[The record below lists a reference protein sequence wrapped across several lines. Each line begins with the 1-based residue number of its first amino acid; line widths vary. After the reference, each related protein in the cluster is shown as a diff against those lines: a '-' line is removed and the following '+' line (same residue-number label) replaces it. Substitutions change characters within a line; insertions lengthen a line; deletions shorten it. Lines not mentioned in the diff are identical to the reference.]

1 MIFLGIKAFKLLK
14 TYFYFSTHF
23 YLRILFPVTVLQ
35 DGCKDASVRCEIPAE
50 SSLPY
55 VFDEPALKEVLLC
68 QVRNSKQV
76 SVDLADLESAATLH
90 YENLLYIVS
99 RELVLDVDGSKKIFV
114 TKKDSSRR
122 SQLWRIDSR
131 GTLVN
136 AHHTNHVLDP
146 TTLQMTVYGRRS
158 KIHTWHF
165 RDEILCFGTKQ
176 LYLNN
181 LERLC
186 FLQEHEAPHIHG
198 QGLTAFRQGYQTSV
212 Y

>member
-1 MIFLGIKAFKLLK
+1 MFILRVLRYIDQKCL
-14 TYFYFSTHF
+14 
-23 YLRILFPVTVLQ
+23 YLISYNRPLPGF
-35 DGCKDASVRCEIPAE
+35 CFE
-50 SSLPY
+50 SST
-55 VFDEPALKEVLLC
+55 
-68 QVRNSKQV
+68 NSQV

-99 RELVLDVDGSKKIFV
+99 RGLVLDVDGSKKIFV

-165 RDEILCFGTKQ
+165 REEILCFGTKQ

-198 QGLTAFRQGYQTSV
+198 QGLTAFRPGYNFLAQRAPYIEASLITAHG
-212 Y
+212 